1 MTEQEIKI
9 RAICA
14 ILTGRTSN
22 PDYAD
27 ISISTIVSEA
37 IHASDLLITELWK
50 DEQLTPPDTITQ
62 MNTVPILCNPS
73 DTMDT
78 RKAVKGFQTFE
89 AHSTDFRSPIGAS
102 TPFSKI
108 REIFR
113 SLDTRKSIGVHHNQR
128 DR

>member
-50 DEQLTPPDTITQ
+50 DEQLTPPRYHHTDEHRPHPLQ
-62 MNTVPILCNPS
+62 PV
-73 DTMDT
+73 
-78 RKAVKGFQTFE
+78 GHYG
-89 AHSTDFRSPIGAS
+89 HSESCQRFSDFRSPLNR
-102 TPFSKI
+102 FSKPN
-108 REIFR
+108 R
-113 SLDTRKSIGVHHNQR
+113 SLDTVFKNP
-128 DR
+128 

>member
-50 DEQLTPPDTITQ
+50 DEQLTPQI
-62 MNTVPILCNPS
+62 PS
-73 DTMDT
+73 H
-78 RKAVKGFQTFE
+78 R
-89 AHSTDFRSPIGAS
+89 
-102 TPFSKI
+102 
-108 REIFR
+108 
-113 SLDTRKSIGVHHNQR
+113 
-128 DR
+128 